1 MKKRKKIVF
10 HVVTSLDLGGAVSV
24 ATNIASSK
32 NKDYEYHIIEV
43 SRESGLF
50 SHDLLLDLNE
60 KGIAYHRSLIP
71 NRKVGIVLFPFWFL
85 IMFLKY
91 TPDVIHTHAEAS
103 NLSVFL
109 FYILFGWLFKK
120 TKYVRT
126 LHNTILWSEWE
137 WIGKIVEPFYLGHHS
152 NVAISKSVQLSYPK
166 FDVDSPPIIYNG
178 VAEVEQK
185 SFLGVDETKINVLF
199 AGRLEYQKGID
210 ELIEIIKRCATISN
224 IKFWIIGSG
233 SYYRK
238 IEESV
243 LGLENVNYREK
254 IYGLSSYLSSFD
266 YLFMPSNFEG
276 LGLMSIEASLAKVP
290 SIINSCAG
298 LWETLPENWPLKVK
312 DNSIEEYMAIFCN
325 LESYDRKE
333 LGLIAYNYAKEKF
346 TIEKMQ
352 REYEKFY
359 MS

>member
-1 MKKRKKIVF
+1 MKKGKIKVF

-24 ATNIASSK
+24 AANIASSK
-32 NKDYEYHIIEV
+32 NKDYEYHIIEL

-50 SHDLLLDLNE
+50 SHDLLSDLDK
-60 KGIAYHRSLIP
+60 KGVAYHRSLFS
-71 NRKVGIVLFPFWFL
+71 NRKIGIILFPFWFL
-85 IMFLKY
+85 FIFLRY
-91 TPDVIHTHAEAS
+91 IPDVIHTHAEAS
-103 NLSVFL
+103 NFSVFL

-137 WIGKIVEPFYLGHHS
+137 WIGKIVEPFYLAHHS

-166 FDVDSPPIIYNG
+166 FDVDFPPIIYNG
-178 VAEVEQK
+178 VAEVEQR
-185 SFLGVDETKINVLF
+185 SFPGIDETKINVLF

-210 ELIEIIKRCATISN
+210 ELIEVIKRCATISN
-224 IKFWIIGSG
+224 IKFCIIGSG
-233 SYYRK
+233 SYYSRL
-238 IEESV
+238 EESV

-276 LGLMSIEASLAKVP
+276 LGLMSIEASLAMVP
-290 SIINSCAG
+290 SIINICPG
-298 LWETLPENWPLKVK
+298 LWETLPEDWPLKVNK
-312 DNSIEEYMAIFCN
+312 NSVEEYMEIFRN
-325 LESYDRKE
+325 LESYDKKE
-333 LGLIAYNYAKEKF
+333 LGLIAYNFAKEKF
-346 TIEKMQ
+346 SIEKMQ

-359 MS
+359 ML